1 MQVMS
6 VLYEILIAAVLSF
19 LFSHNVESPKED
31 QSKDKIE
38 QVSERCS

>member
-1 MQVMS
+1 MS

-19 LFSHNVESPKED
+19 LFSQTVENPKED
-31 QSKDKIE
+31 QNTVKVE